1 MGAFI
6 DLLIEQGATFAEEFL
21 LVDENDD
28 AIDLT
33 DYTARATI
41 RDAIGGNE
49 LVALTTENG
58 GISITPAT
66 GSIVLRISSGDTTAL
81 TFTNGVYDLEVVDI
95 GGDVTR
101 VSSGAVTVS
110 AEVTT

>member
-1 MGAFI
+1 MGAFV

-21 LVDENDD
+21 LVDENGD

-41 RDAIGGNE
+41 KSAIGGNE
-49 LVALTTENG
+49 LVTLTTENS
-58 GISITPAT
+58 GITITPAT
-66 GSIVLRISSGDTTAL
+66 GSIVLRISSDDTTAL
-81 TFTNGVYDLEVVDI
+81 TFNTGVYDLEIVDI